1 MYILI
6 DSCLLTFSYIR
17 SSIRPYNCVTR
28 INHNFGSI
36 QILQLLRG
44 NSESLDIIMRIRKPS
59 HWKRYYEEL
68 FIAEENKMTR
78 GLSGLSLQ
86 EQIALEVSLR

>member
-1 MYILI
+1 
-6 DSCLLTFSYIR
+6 
-17 SSIRPYNCVTR
+17 
-28 INHNFGSI
+28 
-36 QILQLLRG
+36 
-44 NSESLDIIMRIRKPS
+44 MRIRKPS